1 MLNQLTSVG
10 LKNVG
15 GSVREA
21 SASAEVFA
29 FAIVFWNE
37 TIQHFR
43 ALDFILETV
52 GIRQFSKEN
61 FCS

>member
-15 GSVREA
+15 GS
-21 SASAEVFA
+21 EVFA

-52 GIRQFSKEN
+52 GIRQFSLEN